1 MKIIVPMAGTGN
13 RFVQAGYEDPKPL
26 IRINGRRIIEYIL
39 DMFSDDDEFV
49 FICND
54 VHLETTNMREVLEE
68 LKPNAK
74 IISMPQHK
82 GGPVYTVQVA
92 YDEIDDDEEVI
103 VSYCD
108 NPYLWCR
115 DHFNDSIREND
126 LDGCVL
132 THTGFHPHTLAST
145 KMAFVKDKDGLLE
158 EIKEK
163 ECYTDNPM
171 DEHASTGIYYFRK
184 GSYIKKYFD
193 ELVEKDINYNGEYYV
208 TLVYNLL
215 VEDGLTV
222 GYYDTPYVTVFGTP
236 DEVENFEAWASIL
249 KGSQVNS
256 EEDLLKCYNYWKEYH
271 ESELQRRKPA
281 VLSRG

>member
-108 NPYLWCR
+108 NPYLW
-115 DHFNDSIREND
+115 NREDFISKVEN

-215 VEDGLTV
+215 
-222 GYYDTPYVTVFGTP
+222 
-236 DEVENFEAWASIL
+236 
-249 KGSQVNS
+249 KGSQVKS
-256 EEDLLKCYNYWKEYH
+256 EEDLLKCYNYWKGYH
-271 ESELQRRKPA
+271 ESSEQRRKPA
-281 VLSRG
+281 VLARG